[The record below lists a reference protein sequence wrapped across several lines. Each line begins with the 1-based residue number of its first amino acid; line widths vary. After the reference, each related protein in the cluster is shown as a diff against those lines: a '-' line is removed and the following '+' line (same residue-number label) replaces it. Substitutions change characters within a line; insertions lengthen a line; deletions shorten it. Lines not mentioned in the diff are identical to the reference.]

1 MGLHRMNKISQ
12 QGNQQ
17 GSREA
22 STEWEKQLPA
32 VHLTKINKTNYLGN
46 SKTVKNKSL
55 KSSKLRSSKW
65 GWNDGSGSV
74 GKVLASGTCGLE
86 LDPQHPHK
94 EAGPGKH
101 TSDPG
106 TGETEPE
113 GNLEPFLQNWCV
125 LGFHGTL
132 LQKPR

>member
-1 MGLHRMNKISQ
+1 MGLHQMNKISQ
-12 QGNQQ
+12 QGNQR

-22 STEWEKQLPA
+22 STEWENQLPA

-46 SKTVKNKSL
+46 SETVKNKSL

-65 GWNDGSGSV
+65 GWNDGSVS
-74 GKVLASGTCGLE
+74 KVLASGTCGLE

-101 TSDPG
+101 TSDPR

-113 GNLEPFLQNWCV
+113 GNLECFLQNCV
-125 LGFHGTL
+125 S
-132 LQKPR
+132 